1 MGNDTRAS
9 SGEQNPGGE
18 TMNKY
23 SLLFALVMLIMLTG
37 ISISNAQ
44 SVVQN
49 RSADTRAAE
58 TVFVAEAI
66 TVETPTG
73 TLYGTLERPASTSPV
88 PVVLMISGS
97 GPTDRDGNS
106 ALLKGA
112 NN

>member
-9 SGEQNPGGE
+9 SGEQNPEGE

-23 SLLFALVMLIMLTG
+23 SLLLARVMLIMLTG

-66 TVETPTG
+66 TVETPTRRRG
-73 TLYGTLERPASTSPV
+73 ITTHSTGLAISLPFINRLHCSPV
-88 PVVLMISGS
+88 
-97 GPTDRDGNS
+97 NS
-106 ALLKGA
+106 DVRRL
-112 NN
+112 